1 MSPCSSNAGADVVG
15 EAAQHVTDRERMP
28 FVVQERPSQ
37 AAETAPLPTHKMAA
51 EGPVGPGLS
60 DLVAVAED
68 LLRQYGITKTFVDI
82 LDLDAG

>member
-1 MSPCSSNAGADVVG
+1 MIRWAVDHGMQTRTVLGAL
-15 EAAQHVTDRERMP
+15 ALTTMP
-28 FVVQERPSQ
+28 LFLATPSQ

-68 LLRQYGITKTFVDI
+68 LLRQYGITKTFADI
-82 LDLDAG
+82 LDLDAR